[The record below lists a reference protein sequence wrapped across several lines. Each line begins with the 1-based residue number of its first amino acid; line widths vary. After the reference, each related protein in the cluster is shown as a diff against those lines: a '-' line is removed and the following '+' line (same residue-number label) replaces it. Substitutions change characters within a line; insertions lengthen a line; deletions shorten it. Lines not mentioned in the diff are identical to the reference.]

1 MRSMLLPII
10 TCSIALVY
18 GCNEGNAATT
28 KEKVAKNEITEIVQ
42 ETTTAE
48 ISEDTAVLTLVNE
61 VSEPMNEIKPEP
73 MKPTTVDK
81 TEETLELTTPVLEE
95 APPVEVIEES
105 TIVEPEQADTYNFHA
120 YAELDAL
127 LKTYVSSSGRVNY
140 AGIKKNKSKLDAIIK
155 EFEANANHSGWSGT
169 QKLTYWIN
177 AYNAYTIKLI
187 VDNYPTSSITKITAK
202 PWDKQF
208 IKLGGKTYTLNN
220 IENDIIR
227 KRFNEPRIHFALNC
241 ASKSCP
247 VLLNRAYTPSKLYG
261 QLTSQTKRF
270 MKDTSKNQLSGKSIK
285 ISKIFDWYK
294 ADFTKNGNTVLKFI
308 KKYYSGPMDDNPT
321 VGYSDYSWDLNK

>member
-1 MRSMLLPII
+1 MLLPII

-28 KEKVAKNEITEIVQ
+28 KEAVAKNEITEVVQ
-42 ETTTAE
+42 EELTTE
-48 ISEDTAVLTLVNE
+48 LSEDTAVLTPTNE
-61 VSEPMNEIKPEP
+61 VSEPAIEPESEP
-73 MKPTTVDK
+73 VKPTTIDQS
-81 TEETLELTTPVLEE
+81 EE
-95 APPVEVIEES
+95 AVEITTAVIEEVPPVEVVEES
-105 TIVEPEQADTYNFHA
+105 TVTEPEPEQADAYNFHA
-120 YAELDAL
+120 YANLDAL

-140 AGIKKNKSKLDAIIK
+140 AGIKKNKSKLDAIVK

-177 AYNAYTIKLI
+177 AYNVYTIKLI
-187 VDNYPTSSITKITAK
+187 VDNYPTTSITKITAK

-208 IKLGGKTYTLNN
+208 IKLGGKTYTLN
-220 IENDIIR
+220 ILENEIIR

-270 MKDTSKNQLSGKSIK
+270 LKDTSKNQLSGKSIK

-294 ADFTKNGNTVLKFI
+294 ADFTKNGSTVLKFI
-308 KKYYSGPMDDNPT
+308 KKYYSGPLEDNPT